1 MVSASSKT
9 ATRVR
14 KDTVVVNHALFLK
27 PPALAGRIVTIAT
40 HRIALDP
47 NARQERLLRQH
58 AEYAR
63 FAWNWGV
70 EETRRALD
78 AVEKSP
84 TSHYRLRPAFNA
96 AKGDVAPWSKAL
108 SQNAAKYALI
118 DLAKAWERFWRQREA
133 AKKAGGKPGRRY
145 QPLRFK
151 SRKRSMV
158 FRADNGP
165 GTVRTEGRVI
175 HLPKIGAVRLREA
188 CRFGGPVRE
197 CTVKH
202 DGVRW
207 HVAVVCEIPE
217 ARRKET
223 GAVVGVDV
231 GLRRL
236 ATVHDGET
244 VSVFE
249 NPRALKGALVKLRR
263 IRRRIAKS
271 LELHGRTLKSNRR
284 ERRYAEFRRQHLR
297 VANLRVDAAHK
308 ATTAIA
314 KRSRLVCVESLH
326 VPRWMQ
332 NRRLAR
338 SIADASPSRLLSL
351 LEWKCRREGVRL
363 LEREPVDRSG
373 SMCTACGAVH
383 NELQMERRRRCPA
396 CGAAHDRS
404 AGAALNLYRQGLA
417 ADVEGVSDGRSAAA
431 PGEASTRR
439 IVPDVSG

>member
-1 MVSASSKT
+1 M
-9 ATRVR
+9 
-14 KDTVVVNHALFLK
+14 
-27 PPALAGRIVTIAT
+27 IVT

-47 NARQERLLRQH
+47 NARQEKLLRQH
-58 AEYAR
+58 AGYAR

-118 DLAKAWERFWRQREA
+118 DLAKAWERFWREREA
-133 AKKAGGKPGRRY
+133 AKKAGAKPGRRY
-145 QPLRFK
+145 QPPRFK
-151 SRKRSMV
+151 SRKRGMV
-158 FRADNGP
+158 YRADNGP

-207 HVAVVCEIPE
+207 HAAVACEIPA
-217 ARRKET
+217 ARRKES

-236 ATVHDGET
+236 ATVYDGDT

-249 NPRALKGALVKLRR
+249 NHGALKGALAKLRR
-263 IRRRIAKS
+263 IHRRIARS
-271 LELHGRTLKSNRR
+271 MELHGRGLKSNRR

-297 VANLRVDAAHK
+297 VANLRIDAAHK

-332 NRRLAR
+332 NRRLSR
-338 SIADASPSRLLSL
+338 STADATPGRVLSL

-363 LEREPVDRSG
+363 LEMRRSDPSG
-373 SMCTACGAVH
+373 GPCSACGAV
-383 NELQMERRRRCPA
+383 NAELQMERRGCCPV
-396 CGAAHDRS
+396 CGARHNRGGS
-404 AGAALNLYRQGLA
+404 AALNVYRQGLA

-431 PGEASTRR
+431 PGETSTRR
-439 IVPDVSG
+439 IVPDVSR

>member
-1 MVSASSKT
+1 M
-9 ATRVR
+9 
-14 KDTVVVNHALFLK
+14 
-27 PPALAGRIVTIAT
+27 IVT

-47 NARQERLLRQH
+47 NARQEALLRQH
-58 AEYAR
+58 AGYAR
-63 FAWNWGV
+63 FAWNWGI
-70 EETRRALD
+70 EESRRAL
-78 AVEKSP
+78 AAREKSP

-96 AKGDVAPWSKAL
+96 LKRQLAPWSSAL

-118 DLAKAWERFWRQREA
+118 DLHLTWDRFWRHREA
-133 AKKAGGKPGRRY
+133 VVKAGRKPGRHCRA
-145 QPLRFK
+145 PRFK
-151 SRKRSMV
+151 SRKRGMT

-175 HLPKIGAVRLREA
+175 HLPRIGAVRMREV

-197 CTVKH
+197 CTMKH

-207 HVAVVCEIPE
+207 HAAVVCEVPE
-217 ARRKET
+217 PERKES

-231 GLRRL
+231 GQRRL

-244 VSVFE
+244 VSVFD
-249 NPRALKGALVKLRR
+249 NPEPLKRALAKLRR
-263 IRRRIAKS
+263 IHRRIARS

-284 ERRYAEFRRQHLR
+284 ERRYAELHRQHLR
-297 VANLRVDAAHK
+297 VANLRFDAAHK

-314 KRSRLVCVESLH
+314 KRSRLVCVESVR
-326 VPRWMQ
+326 VPDWMQ
-332 NRRLAR
+332 NRRLSR

-404 AGAALNLYRQGLA
+404 ASAALNLYRQGLA
-417 ADVEGVSDGRSAAA
+417 ADVEGVSDGRRAAV

-439 IVPDVSG
+439 IVPDVLG

>member
-1 MVSASSKT
+1 MGVS
-9 ATRVR
+9 
-14 KDTVVVNHALFLK
+14 
-27 PPALAGRIVTIAT
+27 
-40 HRIALDP
+40 
-47 NARQERLLRQH
+47 
-58 AEYAR
+58 
-63 FAWNWGV
+63 
-70 EETRRALD
+70 
-78 AVEKSP
+78 
-84 TSHYRLRPAFNA
+84 RLRPAFNA
-96 AKGDVAPWSKAL
+96 AKGDVAPWSEAF

-118 DLAKAWERFWRQREA
+118 DLARAWERFWREREA
-133 AKKAGGKPGRRY
+133 ARKAVGKAGRKYRP
-145 QPLRFK
+145 PRFK
-151 SRKRSMV
+151 SRKRGMA

-188 CRFGGPVRE
+188 CRFGGPLRE

-223 GAVVGVDV
+223 GTVAGVDV

-249 NPRALKGALVKLRR
+249 NPRALRRALVKLRR
-263 IRRRIAKS
+263 IHRRITKS

-297 VANLRVDAAHK
+297 VANLRLDAAHK

-332 NRRLAR
+332 NRRLSR
-338 SIADASPSRLLSL
+338 STADTSPGRVLSL
-351 LEWKCRREGVRL
+351 LEWKCRREGVWL
-363 LEREPVDRSG
+363 LEMQHFDASG
-373 SMCTACGAVH
+373 SVCSACGAV
-383 NELQMERRRRCPA
+383 NAELQMERRGSCA
-396 CGAAHDRS
+396 VCGAKHNRGDS
-404 AGAALNLYRQGLA
+404 VALNLYRQGLA

-431 PGEASTRR
+431 PGETSTRR
-439 IVPDVSG
+439 IVPDVSR

>member
-1 MVSASSKT
+1 M
-9 ATRVR
+9 
-14 KDTVVVNHALFLK
+14 
-27 PPALAGRIVTIAT
+27 IIT

-47 NARQERLLRQH
+47 NARQEALLRQH
-58 AEYAR
+58 AGYAR

-70 EETRRALD
+70 EESRRALK
-78 AVEKSP
+78 AGEKSP

-96 AKGDVAPWSKAL
+96 LKRQVAPWSSAL

-118 DLAKAWERFWRQREA
+118 DLHLTWDRFWRHRETVV
-133 AKKAGGKPGRRY
+133 KAGGKPGRHCRA
-145 QPLRFK
+145 PRFK
-151 SRKRSMV
+151 SRKRGMT

-175 HLPKIGAVRLREA
+175 HLPRIGAVRMREA

-207 HVAVVCEIPE
+207 HAAVVCEVPE
-217 ARRKET
+217 PERKES

-231 GLRRL
+231 GQQRL

-249 NPRALKGALVKLRR
+249 NPEPLKRALAKLRR
-263 IRRRIAKS
+263 IHRRIVRS
-271 LELHGRTLKSNRR
+271 VELHGRTLKSNRR
-284 ERRYAEFRRQHLR
+284 ERRYAEFHRQHLR
-297 VANLRVDAAHK
+297 VANLRLDAAHK

-326 VPRWMQ
+326 VPDWMQ
-332 NRRLAR
+332 NRRLSR
-338 SIADASPSRLLSL
+338 SVTDASPSRFLSL

-363 LEREPVDRSG
+363 VEMERLDPSDKTCS
-373 SMCTACGAVH
+373 ACGTVQTD
-383 NELQMERRRRCPA
+383 LQMERRRRCPV
-396 CGAAHDRS
+396 CGTRHERGDN
-404 AGAALNLYRQGLA
+404 AALSLYRQGLA
-417 ADVEGVSDGRSAAA
+417 ADVEGASDGRRAAA